1 MLSNP
6 QRLIHIVVS
15 FLYISNVKKIGLALS
30 AGGARGLSH
39 IVILEAF
46 NELGI
51 TPHLIAGSSI
61 GAVIG
66 AGYASG
72 MTTEHMKDS
81 VREIILRKNAKS
93 KELFKGFDMV
103 KLLNLVD
110 LTVNS
115 GGLIKGEKFINFI
128 EQKITKKKFEKLDIP
143 LKIIATE
150 YWNKEEIIFDSGDL
164 LPAIKASYSLPALFT
179 PVKIKNGLYLDGGL
193 VNPLPY
199 DILLNE
205 CDIVIGI
212 DVLAKNSTNGSNA
225 PSSLDT
231 LFSSFQIMQN
241 SILKEKLKTHA
252 PDIFIT
258 TDIKDVRLFEF
269 NKAESIWKQAE
280 KYKDLLKSSLSKHL

>member
-1 MLSNP
+1 M
-6 QRLIHIVVS
+6 
-15 FLYISNVKKIGLALS
+15 KKIGLALS

-51 TPHLIAGSSI
+51 TPHLISGSSI

-128 EQKITKKKFEKLDIP
+128 EHKIIKKKI
-143 LKIIATE
+143 
-150 YWNKEEIIFDSGDL
+150 
-164 LPAIKASYSLPALFT
+164 
-179 PVKIKNGLYLDGGL
+179 
-193 VNPLPY
+193 
-199 DILLNE
+199 
-205 CDIVIGI
+205 
-212 DVLAKNSTNGSNA
+212 
-225 PSSLDT
+225 
-231 LFSSFQIMQN
+231 
-241 SILKEKLKTHA
+241 
-252 PDIFIT
+252 
-258 TDIKDVRLFEF
+258 
-269 NKAESIWKQAE
+269 
-280 KYKDLLKSSLSKHL
+280 

>member
-1 MLSNP
+1 M
-6 QRLIHIVVS
+6 
-15 FLYISNVKKIGLALS
+15 KKIGLALS

-51 TPHLIAGSSI
+51 TPHIISGSSI

-128 EQKITKKKFEKLDIP
+128 EQKIIKKKFEKLDIP

-150 YWNKEEIIFDSGDL
+150 YWNKEETIFDSGDL

-252 PDIFIT
+252 PEILIT